1 MRRTLSMLL
10 CVGASRELCR
20 RVSPWCIVL
29 LLALPVFALPAY
41 AQQIHFRDV
50 TSQAGLRFTHN
61 NAAFGKKWLPE
72 TMGPGV
78 AFIDYDNDGYPD
90 ILLVNGQDWPG
101 HAKSA
106 STMHLYHNNQ
116 NGTFTDVTNKAGLA
130 VLMFG
135 MGIAVGDYDND
146 GFDDLFVTAVG

>member
-1 MRRTLSMLL
+1 MWRTLSMLL

-29 LLALPVFALPAY
+29 LLALPVFALPVH

-61 NAAFGKKWLPE
+61 NGACGKKWLPE
-72 TMGPGV
+72 TMGPGC

-90 ILLVNGQDWPG
+90 ILLVNGEDEPG
-101 HAKSA
+101 QPHA
-106 STMHLYHNNQ
+106 
-116 NGTFTDVTNKAGLA
+116 GTTGATPHRNAGRRTRSDVTK
-130 VLMFG
+130 
-135 MGIAVGDYDND
+135 
-146 GFDDLFVTAVG
+146 